1 MNANVQM
8 KAIQYHAYGR
18 PEAVL
23 TVVHI
28 PIPEPPAGQIRI
40 KVRAAG
46 VNPSDWK
53 RMEGQY
59 LGFEEVVFPSG
70 IGVEASGIVDAIGA
84 GVDGI
89 RIGDAVFGYGNNTMA
104 EYAILSHWVKKPE
117 GVPFEVAGAIPV
129 VSETAWRCLDD
140 LHVSAGN
147 TILVSGAAGGI
158 GSAVVQL
165 ARRRGLQVIG
175 TASIR
180 NQDYLRELGATPT
193 TYGDGLKDR
202 VKALAPDGIAG
213 ALDIAGSGIIPELI
227 DIVGDPSKVVSVT
240 DFSAVEYGARFSA
253 GPPRNIHHVLATVA
267 SLYEN
272 ELYQLYIQAVFPLEE
287 TAKAQTIS
295 SQKQVRGKLVI
306 VVD

>member
-1 MNANVQM
+1 M
-8 KAIQYHAYGR
+8 KAIQYHAYGT

-23 TVVHI
+23 AVAHI
-28 PIPEPPAGQIRI
+28 PVPGPLAGQIRI

-53 RMEGQY
+53 RMGGQY
-59 LGFEEVVFPSG
+59 EGFEEVVFPSG
-70 IGVEASGIVDAIGA
+70 MGVEASGIVDAIGE
-84 GVDGI
+84 GVDGVH
-89 RIGDAVFGYGNNTMA
+89 IGDAVFGYGNDTMA

-140 LHVSAGN
+140 LHVSAGS

-180 NQDYLRELGATPT
+180 NQDYLRALGATPT

-202 VKALAPDGIAG
+202 VKALAHDGIAG

-227 DIVGDPSKVVSVT
+227 DIAGDPSKVVSVA
-240 DFSAVEYGARFSA
+240 DFSATEYGARFSD
-253 GPPRNIHHVLATVA
+253 GPPRNIHHVLTTVA
-267 SLYEN
+267 NLYAKG
-272 ELYQLYIQAVFPLEE
+272 LYQLHIQAVFPLEE
-287 TAKAQTIS
+287 TVKAQTIS

-306 VVD
+306 VVN

>member
-1 MNANVQM
+1 MNASVQM
-8 KAIQYHAYGR
+8 KAIRYNTYGA
-18 PEAVL
+18 PETVL
-23 TVVHI
+23 EMVRI
-28 PIPEPPAGQIRI
+28 SKPEPLAGQIRI

-59 LGFEEVVFPSG
+59 KDFEEVVFPSG
-70 IGVEASGIVDAIGA
+70 IGVEASGVVDAVGAAVA
-84 GVDGI
+84 GVS
-89 RIGDAVFGYGNNTMA
+89 IGDAVFGYGIDTMA

-117 GVPFEVAGAIPV
+117 DVPFEVAGAIPV
-129 VSETAWRCLDD
+129 ASETAWRCLDD
-140 LHVSAGN
+140 LNASPGG

-175 TASIR
+175 TAGAG
-180 NQDYLRELGATPT
+180 NQEYLRELGATPT
-193 TYGDGLKDR
+193 TYGDGLKER
-202 VKALAPDGIAG
+202 VKMLAPNGIAG

-227 DIVGDPSKVVSVT
+227 DIVGDPSRVVSVA

-253 GPPRNIHHVLATVA
+253 GPPRHIPHVLSEVA
-267 SLYEN
+267 NLYAKG
-272 ELYQLYIQAVFPLEE
+272 LYQLHIQAAFPLEE
-287 TAKAQTIS
+287 TARAQAIS
-295 SQKQVRGKLVI
+295 SQKKMRGKLVI